1 MKKNIYLCNQNKNT
15 MTTVDISTKFL
26 GIDIPSPIISGSC
39 GLTSKIENLVE
50 MEKNGVG
57 AVILKSLFE
66 EQITF
71 DIQKNTGFLSNF
83 DYSESYD
90 YISNHVEGFEIDKY
104 LKLISE
110 AKKVLS
116 IPVVASIN
124 CVTYSN
130 WITYAKKLQEAGAD
144 AIEINFMVLPFSP
157 NTSCEDIETLFDD
170 VILALRRTISI
181 PIIIKLGKYFTDM
194 SKFMHKLS
202 WSGIKGITL
211 FNKTINFDID
221 TEKEDMKHTSIISNE
236 TALYD
241 TLRWTALLSGK
252 IRCEISASSGI
263 LTGNDV
269 IKTLLVGAQTTQV
282 VSTLYSNGIE
292 HIKTMNDYLKNWMTQ
307 KGYNCLN
314 DFRGKLRVK
323 DIENSNFT
331 RIQFM
336 KHYAEI
342 E

>member
-39 GLTSKIENLVE
+39 GLTSKVENLLE
-50 MEKNGVG
+50 MEKNGAG

-71 DIQKNTGFLSNF
+71 DIQKSTGFLSNF
-83 DYSESYD
+83 EYSESYD

-104 LKLISE
+104 LSLISN
-110 AKKVLS
+110 AKKALS

-124 CVTYSN
+124 CITYSN
-130 WITYAKKLQEAGAD
+130 WIAYAKKLQEAGAD

-157 NTSCEDIETLFDD
+157 DTSSEDIEHIFDD
-170 VILALRRTISI
+170 IILALRRSISI
-181 PIIIKLGKYFTDM
+181 PIIVKVGKYFTDM

-202 WSGIKGITL
+202 WSGIKGLTL
-211 FNKTINFDID
+211 FNKNIDFDID
-221 TEKEDMKHTSIISNE
+221 TEKESLKHTSILSNN

-252 IRCEISASSGI
+252 IRCEVSASSGI
-263 LTGNDV
+263 LTGDDV
-269 IKTLLVGAQTTQV
+269 VKTLLAGAQTTQV
-282 VSTLYSNGIE
+282 VSALYGNGIE
-292 HIKTMNDYLKNWMTQ
+292 YIKTMNDYLKEWMS
-307 KGYNCLN
+307 KKEYNTLD

-323 DIENSNFT
+323 ESVNSNFT